1 MSLACA
7 AHKEIN
13 VLHSGDIQVFIKAVL
28 KDDGFQLPTPMAA
41 NALEAA
47 NNILEWSSRA
57 CSKTTLMIFC
67 KTVVQY
73 LRHCLPE
80 TCSSAGFE
88 TKHFLLLWENFL
100 KTSTSVSPNPILYQ
114 FLTDSMLKQL
124 LQTSNPVPLPPVDI
138 QQESLSYEERNALYY
153 AAGFIPRALSK
164 KIQRSNHPRKQ
175 DIQLCLAEL
184 TDDDGVTDECQ
195 DWVNQLD
202 RGGLNHVSSNM
213 YMLIAAMELQLQS
226 LLKQTINQSNS
237 NTMEKAT
244 SILMS
249 NDDVLFHWSLTSAAW
264 EADLEQALFP
274 MIVDLWV
281 TMRGFSFVSA
291 WVEQYKT
298 HCKKM
303 VQKSKGI
310 RKHLI

>member
-13 VLHSGDIQVFIKAVL
+13 VLHSGDIQVFIKAVHSVL

-57 CSKTTLMIFC
+57 C
-67 KTVVQY
+67 
-73 LRHCLPE
+73 
-80 TCSSAGFE
+80 
-88 TKHFLLLWENFL
+88 
-100 KTSTSVSPNPILYQ
+100 
-114 FLTDSMLKQL
+114 
-124 LQTSNPVPLPPVDI
+124 
-138 QQESLSYEERNALYY
+138 
-153 AAGFIPRALSK
+153 
-164 KIQRSNHPRKQ
+164 
-175 DIQLCLAEL
+175 CLAEL

-213 YMLIAAMELQLQS
+213 YMLIATMELQLQS
-226 LLKQTINQSNS
+226 LLKQTINQPNS

-244 SILMS
+244 PILMS
-249 NDDVLFHWSLTSAAW
+249 NDDVLFHWSVTSAAW

-298 HCKKM
+298 HCKRT
-303 VQKSKGI
+303 V
-310 RKHLI
+310 